1 MSMIKYL
8 NNQNFEV
15 DLSQIPIIDNT
26 EKQNLCYMVY
36 KNHRYYWNSCE
47 FIYKK
52 HGKSNI
58 DHWNDLRFLD
68 LKVTSSMF
76 YDKKSYECVKKFL
89 TNDQHEK
96 VLHIVNTANDKKSLF
111 EFEEWNI
118 ICEIINEFSS
128 NYLTVEIINKVF
140 WKNNYLQDLEYE
152 INRCREIWNC
162 HRLEFFRYF
171 DTSNFYHI
179 PLISPG
185 IVLPKQPKQKYKK
198 YKDIYET

>member
-58 DHWNDLRFLD
+58 DHW
-68 LKVTSSMF
+68 
-76 YDKKSYECVKKFL
+76 KK
-89 TNDQHEK
+89 
-96 VLHIVNTANDKKSLF
+96 
-111 EFEEWNI
+111 
-118 ICEIINEFSS
+118 
-128 NYLTVEIINKVF
+128 
-140 WKNNYLQDLEYE
+140 
-152 INRCREIWNC
+152 
-162 HRLEFFRYF
+162 
-171 DTSNFYHI
+171 
-179 PLISPG
+179 
-185 IVLPKQPKQKYKK
+185 
-198 YKDIYET
+198 